1 MRPVIVAMVIV
12 AIALAAIGSI
22 RVSRQHDVLRA
33 GYELSRRSENVR
45 ALRETQ
51 RRLELELAMLS
62 SPERIRRLA
71 TRLGMTPVAPDRI
84 RVIKGPR
91 KSGVAALDVERR

>member
-1 MRPVIVAMVIV
+1 MRPVIVAMVVI

-45 ALRETQ
+45 SLRETQ

-62 SPERIRRLA
+62 APERIRRLA
-71 TRLGMTPVAPDRI
+71 NQLGMTAVAPDRI
-84 RVIKGPR
+84 RVVRAR
-91 KSGVAALDVERR
+91 KSGLAALDVERR